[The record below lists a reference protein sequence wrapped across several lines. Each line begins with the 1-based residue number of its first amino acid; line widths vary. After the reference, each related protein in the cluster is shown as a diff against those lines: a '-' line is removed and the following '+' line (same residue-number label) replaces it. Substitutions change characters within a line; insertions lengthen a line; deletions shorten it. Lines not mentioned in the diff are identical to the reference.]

1 MVKSKVTDESEMAD
15 AIELLKSEHQEV
27 TLLFDEFAAA
37 EPAEQEALAD
47 EICQKLTVHAQ
58 IEEEILYPA
67 AKEALEA
74 DDADL
79 VNEAEVEH
87 ASAKDLI
94 AKIEGMAV
102 GDESYKATVKVLA
115 EYIKHHVRE
124 EEDELFPLL
133 EAADLDL
140 NEMGTQL
147 AERKAELLAESEVE
161 AADDSDLDSD
171 DDSAEAQAEEQL
183 QAATARPASG
193 SKAAREARRDQRHH

>member
-1 MVKSKVTDESEMAD
+1 MVKSKVTDESEMAN

-37 EPAEQEALAD
+37 EPAEQEVLAR

-67 AKEALEA
+67 AKGALEA
-74 DDADL
+74 EDVDL

-94 AKIEGMAV
+94 AKIEAMDV
-102 GDESYKATVKVLA
+102 SDESYKATVKVLA
-115 EYIKHHVRE
+115 EYVKHHVQE

-133 EAADLDL
+133 EGSDLDL
-140 NEMGTQL
+140 DEMGTQL
-147 AERKAELLAESEVE
+147 AERKAELLAESAVE
-161 AADDSDLDSD
+161 AADDDSAMDSD
-171 DDSAEAQAEEQL
+171 DEGAAEAEAEEL
-183 QAATARPASG
+183 QSAVAQPVSR
-193 SKAAREARRDQRHH
+193 SKAARKRA